1 MRRNYGDV
9 SYIQDVIDTAYVS
22 RVRPSAK
29 AATAVGL
36 LSFRPFPVTATK
48 LERAGRVK
56 GGAAAERSEDT
67 LDAPEHSNRLTKGN
81 GVPVVHSSH

>member
-1 MRRNYGDV
+1 
-9 SYIQDVIDTAYVS
+9 
-22 RVRPSAK
+22 
-29 AATAVGL
+29 
-36 LSFRPFPVTATK
+36 

-81 GVPVVHSSH
+81 GRSDFVRHGVPEEPFNADLATADITLSF